1 MYPEKII
8 FTPVKST
15 LMNIEELRTY
25 CLSLKGVTEDFPFD
39 ESTLVFKVV
48 GKLFCLTDLEGPL
61 SINVKNDPEKNI
73 ELREEYPAI
82 KPGYH
87 MSKIHWNTVE
97 IDGSIP
103 DDFIKNLIDE
113 SYDLV
118 VMKLKKQE
126 QQKLKSY

>member
-1 MYPEKII
+1 
-8 FTPVKST
+8 
-15 LMNIEELRTY
+15 MNIEELRTY

>member
-1 MYPEKII
+1 
-8 FTPVKST
+8 
-15 LMNIEELRTY
+15 MNIEELRTY

-39 ESTLVFKVV
+39 ESTLVFKVC
-48 GKLFCLTDLEGPL
+48 GKMFCMTDLESDL
-61 SINVKNDPEKNI
+61 SINVKNEPEKNI

-87 MSKIHWNTVE
+87 MSKIHWNTVD
-97 IDGSIP
+97 IDGSLP

-118 VMKLKKQE
+118 VLKLNRQE

>member
-1 MYPEKII
+1 
-8 FTPVKST
+8 
-15 LMNIEELRTY
+15 MNIEELRAY

-48 GKLFCLTDLEGPL
+48 GKMFCLTSLEGDL
-61 SINVKNDPEKNI
+61 SVNLKNEPEKNI

-87 MSKIHWNTVE
+87 MSKIHWNTID
-97 IDGSIP
+97 IDGSVS

-118 VMKLKKQE
+118 VMKLKKPE

>member
-1 MYPEKII
+1 
-8 FTPVKST
+8 
-15 LMNIEELRTY
+15 MNIEELRTY

-61 SINVKNDPEKNI
+61 SINVKNEPEKNI

>member
-1 MYPEKII
+1 
-8 FTPVKST
+8 
-15 LMNIEELRTY
+15 MNIEELRAY

-39 ESTLVFKVV
+39 ENTLVFKVV
-48 GKLFCLTDLEGPL
+48 GKMFCLTDLEGDF
-61 SINVKNDPEKNI
+61 SINIKNEPEKNI

-87 MSKIHWNTVE
+87 MSKIHWNTIE
-97 IDGSIP
+97 IDGSMA
-103 DDFIKNLIDE
+103 DDVIKNLIDE

-118 VMKLKKQE
+118 VMKLTKQE

>member
-1 MYPEKII
+1 
-8 FTPVKST
+8 
-15 LMNIEELRTY
+15 MNIEELRAY

-48 GKLFCLTDLEGPL
+48 GKIFCLTDLEGDF
-61 SINVKNDPEKNI
+61 SINVKNEPEKNI

-87 MSKIHWNTVE
+87 MSKIHWNTIE

-118 VMKLKKQE
+118 VMKLTKQE